1 MDKANARTVICMC
14 KPCGKGPFGSVEEA
28 DVHYWSG
35 KHRGKSSVFT
45 RLAGA
50 EKGGTRFNGKS
61 FIDM

>member
-1 MDKANARTVICMC
+1 MDKSNARTVVICMC

-61 FIDM
+61 LN